1 MKKKAENDVQVRHE
15 DIAELAKQIWESED
29 RQVGRDLEY
38 WLRAERELLSSR
50 NCGSNAASN
59 PTEFGSNRHGP
70 SRTIKLPDSATT
82 LTRT

>member
-15 DIAELAKQIWESED
+15 DIAELAKKIWESED

-38 WLRAERELLSSR
+38 WLRAERELLSGR
-50 NCGSNAASN
+50 NCGSNAPTN
-59 PTEFGSNRHGP
+59 PAEPSENRHGP
-70 SRTIKLPDSATT
+70 SRTIKLPDLVTK